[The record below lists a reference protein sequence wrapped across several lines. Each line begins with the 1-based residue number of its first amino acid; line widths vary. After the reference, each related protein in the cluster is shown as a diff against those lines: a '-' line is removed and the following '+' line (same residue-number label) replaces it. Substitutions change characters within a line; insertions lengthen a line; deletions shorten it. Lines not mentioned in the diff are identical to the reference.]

1 MGMIRTDSSVTG
13 RVVSLV
19 VLGSVALGLAGVA
32 WALVRFWRLAAIG
45 SAYKAKILCTA
56 VFGAGHDLDPRRA
69 PEVSSDSY
77 WILRFFRAHID
88 RDRRS
93 VTVSLAGLRPR
104 LAVYRNGLGSTL
116 VESTHG
122 STASPAPL
130 PPVAIAHSH
139 RWTVAATPWPLGK
152 AVELAFTEPSPKR
165 LRRTRAVVVA
175 QHGRLIAERYAPGFD
190 RDSPFAGWSL
200 SKSVMSALIGILI
213 GEGRMS
219 LQDAALWPEWRSPD
233 PRASISIEDLLR
245 MRSGLQ
251 FSEEYSDLS
260 SDVIEMLFSTPD
272 VVSYAV
278 NRPLTD
284 PPGTVWSY
292 TSGTTNILSGI
303 LRRTVGDER
312 YHAWPRHRLFDP
324 IGMESAV
331 MEVDAAGNFVSSSF
345 MLATARDWARFGQL
359 FLQDGIWVGRQL
371 LPARWARFCVTPTP
385 QSPEGKYGAH
395 WWLKLQ
401 PDIGGTTPAA
411 ARIPPDAFF
420 AVGHEGQTLTV
431 IPSRGLVVVRLGLS
445 IYIDAWN
452 HAQFIAE
459 IVDAVPV

>member
-1 MGMIRTDSSVTG
+1 MGARCVPAPG
-13 RVVSLV
+13 RHRI
-19 VLGSVALGLAGVA
+19 GVQ
-32 WALVRFWRLAAIG
+32 G
-45 SAYKAKILCTA
+45 EDPGCTS

-69 PEVSSDSY
+69 PEVSADSY
-77 WILRFFRAHID
+77 WILRLFKAHID

-93 VTVSLAGLRPR
+93 VEPFRSAGSAFPARRLPR
-104 LAVYRNGLGSTL
+104 RAGQHARRKQLLKALQVRRDLGWSR
-116 VESTHG
+116 
-122 STASPAPL
+122 
-130 PPVAIAHSH
+130 IDDSH
-139 RWTVAATPWPLGK
+139 RWPVAATPWPLGK
-152 AVELAFTEPSPKR
+152 AVELAFTEPNPKR

-200 SKSVMSALIGILI
+200 SKSVMSALVGILI
-213 GEGRMS
+213 GEGGMS
-219 LQDAALWPEWRSPD
+219 LQDAALWQSGARRIRARRS
-233 PRASISIEDLLR
+233 ASKISLR

-251 FSEEYSDLS
+251 FSEEHPDLS

-278 NRPLTD
+278 NRPLTA
-284 PPGTVWSY
+284 PPGTVWRY
-292 TSGTTNILSGI
+292 ASGTTNILSGI
-303 LRRTVGDER
+303 LRRTVGEER

-324 IGMESAV
+324 MGMESAV

-359 FLQDGIWVGRQL
+359 FLQDGIWAGRQI
-371 LPARWARFCVTPTP
+371 LPEGWARFVSRRRSNLPRGNTART
-385 QSPEGKYGAH
+385 
-395 WWLKLQ
+395 
-401 PDIGGTTPAA
+401 GGSNYSRTSAEQHRRLPGF
-411 ARIPPDAFF
+411 PPDAFF

>member
-1 MGMIRTDSSVTG
+1 
-13 RVVSLV
+13 
-19 VLGSVALGLAGVA
+19 
-32 WALVRFWRLAAIG
+32 
-45 SAYKAKILCTA
+45 
-56 VFGAGHDLDPRRA
+56 
-69 PEVSSDSY
+69 
-77 WILRFFRAHID
+77 
-88 RDRRS
+88 
-93 VTVSLAGLRPR
+93 
-104 LAVYRNGLGSTL
+104 
-116 VESTHG
+116 
-122 STASPAPL
+122 
-130 PPVAIAHSH
+130 
-139 RWTVAATPWPLGK
+139 LGK
-152 AVELAFTEPSPKR
+152 AVELAFTEPNPKR

-200 SKSVMSALIGILI
+200 SKSVMSALVGILI

-219 LQDAALWPEWRSPD
+219 LQDAALWPEWRAPD
-233 PRASISIEDLLR
+233 PRASINIEDLLR

-278 NRPLTD
+278 NRPLTA
-284 PPGTVWSY
+284 PPGSVWSY
-292 TSGTTNILSGI
+292 ASGTTNILSGI
-303 LRRTVGDER
+303 LRRTVGEER
-312 YHAWPRHRLFDP
+312 YHAWPRHKLFDP
-324 IGMESAV
+324 MGMESAV
-331 MEVDAAGNFVSSSF
+331 MEVDAVGNFVSSSF

-359 FLQDGIWVGRQL
+359 FLQDGIWVGRPI
-371 LPARWARFCVTPTP
+371 LPVGWARFCVTPTP
-385 QSPEGKYGAH
+385 QSPAGKYGAH

-401 PDIGGTTPAA
+401 PDIGGATPAA